1 MAHLDRVIGL
11 LAAGQDI
18 AAEALPG
25 KLNCL
30 LDVVK
35 FKARVTEF
43 CGRIWPGQTPPQGAE
58 ERDWSALRSCAEAL
72 LKLLEKWL
80 GNLPT
85 PVVRALTAPDTRNQ
99 LTAGVQQHDAANAAG
114 FPESWRF
121 LAGLIDLAQP
131 ISSGITIEAAPLP
144 DLRRWLVD
152 RAEDAYRLR
161 EWTQFCEV
169 EREVARAQ
177 VPAIL
182 TEVLNGDVKP
192 EDAGEAFRAR
202 FFRLWL
208 DAVHERVP
216 ALRQFATDNHERL
229 IQRFREL
236 DRGAIASAVGRIRS
250 LQLSRSDRPRLMTGE
265 APGSSELGTLTRE
278 ANKKRRHLPL
288 RKLFSAVPTLLL
300 RLKPC
305 VMMSP
310 LAVSTYLQTPD
321 IHFDLVIFDEA
332 SQVRPHDAIC
342 AIYRGR
348 QLMVAGDQKQLPPTS
363 FFDRALEDEGVP
375 ADGEDGGLEDFESV
389 LDVCCSLGLPR
400 RRLRW
405 H

>member
-121 LAGLIDLAQP
+121 LAGLFDLAQP

-169 EREVARAQ
+169 EREVVRAE

-265 APGSSELGTLTRE
+265 APGSSELGTLTRK
-278 ANKKRRHLPL
+278 ANKKR
-288 RKLFSAVPTLLL
+288 
-300 RLKPC
+300 
-305 VMMSP
+305 
-310 LAVSTYLQTPD
+310 
-321 IHFDLVIFDEA
+321 
-332 SQVRPHDAIC
+332 
-342 AIYRGR
+342 
-348 QLMVAGDQKQLPPTS
+348 
-363 FFDRALEDEGVP
+363 
-375 ADGEDGGLEDFESV
+375 
-389 LDVCCSLGLPR
+389 
-400 RRLRW
+400 
-405 H
+405 